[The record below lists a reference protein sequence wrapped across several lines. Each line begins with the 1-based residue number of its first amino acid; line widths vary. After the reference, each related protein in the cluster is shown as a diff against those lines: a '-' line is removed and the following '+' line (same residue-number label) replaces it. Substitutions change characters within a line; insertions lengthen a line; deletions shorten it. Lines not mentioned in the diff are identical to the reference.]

1 MSLRDRRVDYE
12 TPGLDIGDLDP
23 SPLAQWQR
31 WYESA
36 VERDA
41 PEPNAMHVA
50 TAANGVPA
58 SRVVLARGA
67 DERGIVFFTNYDSAK
82 SREISV
88 LPQVALT
95 FVWLDVLQQVR
106 VLGVAEKLTDKEND
120 EYFASRPRK
129 SQISAWASP
138 QSEEIPDRE
147 FLIES
152 SMRFEAK
159 FEGQEVSRPPNW
171 GGWLV
176 RPQQWEFW
184 QGARNR
190 LHDRF
195 VYRPSGA
202 GWAITRLAP

>member
-12 TPGLDIGDLDP
+12 TPGLDVSDLAIDP
-23 SPLAQWQR
+23 LLQWQR
-31 WYESA
+31 WYDAA
-36 VERDA
+36 VARDV
-41 PEPNAMHVA
+41 PEPNAMNVA
-50 TAANGVPA
+50 TAAHGIPA

-82 SREISV
+82 SNEMKVEPR
-88 LPQVALT
+88 VALT

-106 VLGVAEKLTDKEND
+106 VVGVAEQLSDTEND
-120 EYFASRPRK
+120 DYFASRPRK

-138 QSEEIPDRE
+138 QSQEIPDRNT
-147 FLIES
+147 LIEL
-152 SMRFEAK
+152 SMKYEEEFDGRD
-159 FEGQEVSRPPNW
+159 VPRPANW

-176 RPQQWEFW
+176 RPTEWEFW

-195 VYRPSGA
+195 VYRRA
-202 GWAITRLAP
+202 GDGWTISRLAP

>member
-12 TPGLDIGDLDP
+12 TPGLDVSDLAIDP
-23 SPLAQWQR
+23 LLQWQR
-31 WYESA
+31 WYDAA
-36 VERDA
+36 VARDV
-41 PEPNAMHVA
+41 PEPNAMNVA
-50 TAANGVPA
+50 TAAHGIPA

-82 SREISV
+82 SNEIKV
-88 LPQVALT
+88 EPRVALT

-106 VLGVAEKLTDKEND
+106 VVGVAEQLSDTEND
-120 EYFASRPRK
+120 DYFASRPRK

-138 QSEEIPDRE
+138 QSQEIPDRNT
-147 FLIES
+147 LIEL
-152 SMRFEAK
+152 SMKYEEEFDGRD
-159 FEGQEVSRPPNW
+159 VPRPANW

-176 RPQQWEFW
+176 RPTEWEFW

-195 VYRPSGA
+195 VYRRA
-202 GWAITRLAP
+202 GDGWTISRLAP